1 MNTVDVKVE
10 ILAALREILSPQL
23 HSASVLQCFIDDFAD
38 CKITLPAPQAPT
50 QLGLPDAV
58 AEYLPDLTATMSV
71 QPLAQVFKFFFPQV
85 SWYQIFRGNSTP
97 AAFNQGLVAAQLV
110 GGNGLFHTETLY
122 LGLFLMAPNVTYP
135 LHQHAATELYY
146 VLSGSVDI
154 RHGRS
159 AKARHLGKDDFS
171 ITVPHQVHELQ
182 TNTQPC
188 LMAYIWTDD
197 LTPQNWWWEQLV
209 DGSWERL
216 CWARTP
222 AGDWSML
229 RREPLSDAEI
239 ARAGDG

>member
-1 MNTVDVKVE
+1 MLQLSYIMFCQDLSIFGTV
-10 ILAALREILSPQL
+10 ALQ
-23 HSASVLQCFIDDFAD
+23 
-38 CKITLPAPQAPT
+38 K
-50 QLGLPDAV
+50 LGI
-58 AEYLPDLTATMSV
+58 
-71 QPLAQVFKFFFPQV
+71 
-85 SWYQIFRGNSTP
+85 W
-97 AAFNQGLVAAQLV
+97 
-110 GGNGLFHTETLY
+110 
-122 LGLFLMAPNVTYP
+122 
-135 LHQHAATELYY
+135 
-146 VLSGSVDI
+146 
-154 RHGRS
+154 
-159 AKARHLGKDDFS
+159 GKDDFS